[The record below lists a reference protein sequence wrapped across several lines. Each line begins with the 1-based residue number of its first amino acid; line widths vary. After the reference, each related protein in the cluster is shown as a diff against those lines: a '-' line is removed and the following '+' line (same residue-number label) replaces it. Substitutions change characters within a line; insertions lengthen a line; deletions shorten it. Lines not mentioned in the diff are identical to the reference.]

1 LTGFQESGKG
11 GDNWD
16 SMSTGSGGGQSRE
29 VSPNL
34 QARTRLQ
41 NGESSSEAGM
51 MFSFS
56 FSVMLLAYFLI
67 GIALNVVN
75 CLLVLVDYIW
85 SHIWSSVFD

>member
-1 LTGFQESGKG
+1 
-11 GDNWD
+11 
-16 SMSTGSGGGQSRE
+16 
-29 VSPNL
+29 
-34 QARTRLQ
+34 
-41 NGESSSEAGM
+41 M

-75 CLLVLVDYIW
+75 CLLLLVDYIW